1 MPLAAPDI
9 PQTEAVIIEMT
20 NTFRAQNQ
28 LSAVAPSAVLQIA
41 AQAFADFLAR
51 SGSFA
56 HTADG
61 RQPAERAKA
70 AGYNYCIVAENLALH
85 QSNRGFETFDLA
97 ERAVTGWKN
106 SPAHRAN
113 LLQPH
118 VTETGIGIAKAGDAD
133 PKYLTVQLFGRPGSY
148 KYSIGIEN
156 ISGSTVSYRLG
167 EQKNTINDAMH
178 LTHIA
183 CVPHELTFD
192 IGKVTSKFQ
201 AHNGDTFIIARGSDG
216 KPRVELQQSHSAEP
230 QTAGTTLAGAIQT
243 GSLQPSSTQQTMALV
258 PARPVKPAR

>member
-9 PQTEAVIIEMT
+9 AQTEAVIIEMT

-41 AQAFADFLAR
+41 AQAFADYLAR

-61 RQPAERAKA
+61 RQPSERVKA
-70 AGYNYCIVAENLALH
+70 AGYSFCIVAENLALH
-85 QSNRGFETFDLA
+85 QSNRGFETLDLA

-118 VTETGIGIAKAGDAD
+118 VTEIGIGIAKAGDAD

-148 KYSIGIEN
+148 KYTIGIEN
-156 ISGSTVSYRLG
+156 ISGATVSYRLD

-178 LTHIA
+178 LTHTA

-201 AHNGDTFIIARGSDG
+201 VHNGDTFIIARGPDG
-216 KPRVELQQSHSAEP
+216 KPHVELQQPHSAAP
-230 QTAGTTLAGAIQT
+230 QKTGTTLAREVQT
-243 GSLQPSSTQQTMALV
+243 GSIQQAAALV
-258 PARPVKPAR
+258 PARTIKPAR